1 MNDIF
6 ASIVRLDKNL
16 EAKIQKEAD
25 KLFGSNKSFIKDL
38 WVQRQYNTKG
48 GKSNFNFKPRPSR
61 SFIKDFANVLAI
73 AQELEESQ
81 VGLDAKTYARY
92 KSDLLVLL
100 TMYNDRKLDDLQ
112 DALRKSD
119 ESV

>member
-6 ASIVRLDKNL
+6 ASVVRLDKDL

-25 KLFGSNKSFIKDL
+25 KLFGLNKSFIKDL

-48 GKSNFNFKPRPSR
+48 GKSNFNFKPRPTR
-61 SFIKDFANVLAI
+61 SFIKDFANILAV
-73 AQELEESQ
+73 AQELEE
-81 VGLDAKTYARY
+81 VPIGLDAKVYARY
-92 KSDLLVLL
+92 KSDIMVLL
-100 TMYNDRKLDDLQ
+100 TLYNDRQFDTLQ

-119 ESV
+119 EPI